1 MIDFYILRNVKNVMF
16 HYMSVVILNNIR
28 NEIIRWKPDCA
39 EFWDWWNSFSEHL
52 FKILLRFLLM
62 ICRTFHYVAIS
73 DSSFKWSNVASA
85 TKTTWQ
91 VPRLMSLVHFHTWH
105 VNQLMK
111 VNMNKFTIINGSSV
125 LTVHVW
131 WISRRVFINETTF
144 PSLSPQRTFWC
155 YVKLKIILIS
165 HSGFAGTSRILMQ
178 FPPVLH
184 SSGFLWPMFFT

>member
-1 MIDFYILRNVKNVMF
+1 METRLCWILGLV
-16 HYMSVVILNNIR
+16 
-28 NEIIRWKPDCA
+28 
-39 EFWDWWNSFSEHL
+39 EFFQWTSLQDPL
-52 FKILLRFLLM
+52 
-62 ICRTFHYVAIS
+62 AIS
-73 DSSFKWSNVASA
+73 VDDLSNFSLCCNFGFKLQVSNVASA